1 VTSQSELFHFWT
13 TREVL
18 LDELLWQ
25 TPAQVTEQKALRAK
39 LRRWAAACPRHRD
52 VTFLE
57 W

>member
-1 VTSQSELFHFWT
+1 MTLQRELFHFWT

-18 LDELLWQ
+18 VDELLWQ

-52 VTFLE
+52 VAFLE